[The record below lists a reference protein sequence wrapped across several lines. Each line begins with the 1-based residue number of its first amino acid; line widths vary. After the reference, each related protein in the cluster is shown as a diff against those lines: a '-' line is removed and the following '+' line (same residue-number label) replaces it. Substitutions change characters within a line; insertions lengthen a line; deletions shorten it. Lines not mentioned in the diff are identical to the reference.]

1 MQQRRPS
8 TIKKKKKT
16 KGKKSKHYT
25 RGKTMK
31 DEGSFF
37 PLIFLFLKCF
47 ICPRE
52 LLLPLKF
59 SNLLWVIWD

>member
-1 MQQRRPS
+1 
-8 TIKKKKKT
+8 
-16 KGKKSKHYT
+16 
-25 RGKTMK
+25 MK
-31 DEGSFF
+31 EEGSFF